1 VRAVVYPEYG
11 VIPELTQV
19 ADPDCPA
26 DGVVIA
32 VGATG
37 VCRSDWHAWK
47 GHDPVPLPHIGGH
60 ELAGTVAAAGPGVSR
75 WRAGDR
81 VTVPFV
87 CGCGQCEFCLA
98 GDAQVCPRQTQ
109 PGFTGS
115 GSFAE
120 LVAIHAADV
129 NLVPLPSSV
138 DFVTAACL
146 GCRFATAFR
155 AVTAHGRL
163 RAGQWLAV
171 HGCGGVGLSAVMIGA
186 ALGARVVAV
195 DVSAAALDRARE
207 LGAEFTV
214 QAGAVQAGT
223 VQAGAGQAGAGDLV
237 AAVGEITGGGAH
249 VSIDAFGSPEIAA
262 NSVRCLRRRGR
273 HVQVGLLFEQAP
285 PIPMDLVIARE
296 LEIYGSHGM
305 AARDYP
311 AMMAMIADGTL
322 PVGALTGRVIGLED
336 LGQALAAM
344 DGPSTAAGLTVVKF
358 PVVTWADMA
367 WLGHNVRYGRATAGV

>member
-1 VRAVVYPEYG
+1 VRAVVYQGYG

-19 ADPDCPA
+19 ADPACPA

-60 ELAGTVAAAGPGVSR
+60 ELAGAVVAAGPGVSR

-87 CGCGQCEFCLA
+87 CGCGQCEYCLA

-109 PGFTGS
+109 PGFTGP

-129 NLVPLPSSV
+129 NLVALPGSL
-138 DFVTAACL
+138 DCVTAAGL

-155 AVTAHGRL
+155 AVTAHGRV

-186 ALGARVVAV
+186 ALGARVVAT
-195 DVSAAALDRARE
+195 DVSAAALNRARE

-214 QAGAVQAGT
+214 DAGAADPVT
-223 VQAGAGQAGAGDLV
+223 VI
-237 AAVGEITGGGAH
+237 GEMTGGGAH
-249 VSIDAFGSPEIAA
+249 VSIDALGSPSVAA

-273 HVQVGLLFEQAP
+273 HVQVGLLLAP
-285 PIPMDLVIARE
+285 VSTPPMPMGLVIAQE

-311 AMMAMIADGTL
+311 AMMAMITD
-322 PVGALTGRVIGLED
+322 GALPLDALVGRVIGLED
-336 LGQALAAM
+336 VGRALADM
-344 DGPSTAAGLTVVKF
+344 DGPGTAAGMTVARVS
-358 PVVTWADMA
+358 
-367 WLGHNVRYGRATAGV
+367 L